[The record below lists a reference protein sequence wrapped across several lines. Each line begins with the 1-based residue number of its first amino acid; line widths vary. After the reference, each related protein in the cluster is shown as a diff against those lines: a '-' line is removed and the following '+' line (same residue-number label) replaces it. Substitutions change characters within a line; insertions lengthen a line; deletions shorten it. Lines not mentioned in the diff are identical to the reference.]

1 MPVKQINHIP
11 PREATDTHRAM
22 WSSIENFSWS
32 DAVSAATSYASDLA
46 STVERSVGAAIAT
59 TSGELSLL
67 TQELEQQT
75 QHDGERGA
83 TDGAAHRPVARL
95 VIRRLV

>member
-1 MPVKQINHIP
+1 
-11 PREATDTHRAM
+11 M

-59 TSGELSLL
+59 TTGELTLL
-67 TQELEQQT
+67 TQELEKQQSAE
-75 QHDGERGA
+75 QSAGH
-83 TDGAAHRPVARL
+83 DGAASLLH
-95 VIRRLV
+95 

>member
-1 MPVKQINHIP
+1 
-11 PREATDTHRAM
+11 M

-59 TSGELSLL
+59 TTGELTLL
-67 TQELEQQT
+67 TQELEKQQSDDK
-75 QHDGERGA
+75 QSAGA
-83 TDGAAHRPVARL
+83 GAASLLKLASFGR
-95 VIRRLV
+95 